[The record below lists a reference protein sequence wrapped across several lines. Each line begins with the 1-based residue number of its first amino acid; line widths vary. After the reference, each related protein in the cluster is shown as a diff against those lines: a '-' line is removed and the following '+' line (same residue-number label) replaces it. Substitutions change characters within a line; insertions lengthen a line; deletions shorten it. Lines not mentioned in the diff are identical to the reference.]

1 MVGKVLRDKIIAQ
14 TIKEIDF
21 ARQYKQAR
29 VKSWKKNEDMY
40 YGRKTH
46 TDDSRANVELGK
58 MQGFV
63 HTILSKIDNPLMFKY
78 TKRKESDLKKSKLM
92 NALRERDANQDDWDM
107 KDLLGK
113 KQGIIYGR
121 AIYCYYADSGKGYK
135 AHLEPVDVYDF
146 LIDPAGGG
154 YDLEQAFYM
163 GRYGIIKTKQDL
175 KDGRKDGI
183 YIADAVRLLT
193 SDGDGNANEINQEET
208 NKANRYFNF
217 ARTSLRQIQNPD
229 KYKFWEWYTTYEGT
243 RYYLLI
249 TNDGVCVRCEVL
261 EDLFAA
267 DMFPFWSWAAFPDL
281 TEFWTPSYSDY
292 VREIFMAQSISINQ
306 MIDNAEAINKP
317 MKAVVTKHIENMAE
331 LKFRKDGYI
340 RIKDTD
346 DINKV
351 FQTVQVNSIS
361 TPITVYNTLDQ
372 IAQLESGVTAAVKGN
387 SEGTDIATIYEGNI
401 QQAADR
407 FGFLNKSYSYGY
419 KRFAVLYE
427 NGVYEHL
434 NKKTA
439 VEVTGPEG
447 IEMVN
452 ISKRDIKPRGGFNY
466 IIQASD
472 AETNADNAD
481 KRNKLTWLSNT
492 MQNPTLAPMLNPKKV
507 IEMQAGIAG
516 FDLDEVRELLDTDAW
531 GDADLMSEAAEDI
544 EKLIDNDPIKPNAGA
559 NIAYKQKIV
568 DFMMG
573 HYREMDQPT
582 FQRFTDYLS
591 SLEVFVV
598 RNTVRVLNDKMAQ
611 ATMAGPQEPQ
621 GSPTA
626 APTGPVA
633 DPTTPAPAGPAP
645 NTASP
650 PASNTYQ

>member
-1 MVGKVLRDKIIAQ
+1 MVSKPLRDKIVAQ

-21 ARQYKQAR
+21 SRQYKQAR

-58 MQGFV
+58 MQGFI

-113 KQGIIYGR
+113 KQALLYGR
-121 AIYCYYADSGKGYK
+121 TIYCYYADSSEGYK

-163 GRYGIIKTKQDL
+163 GRYGIIKTKEDL
-175 KDGRKDGI
+175 KQGRKDGI
-183 YIADAVRLLT
+183 YIADSVRLLT
-193 SDGDGNANEINQEET
+193 SDDDGNATEITQEET

-229 KYKFWEWYTTYEGT
+229 KYKFWEWYTTFEGT

-249 TNDGVCVRCEVL
+249 TNDGVCIRCEEL
-261 EDLFAA
+261 KDLFVA
-267 DMFPFWSWAAFPDL
+267 DIFPFWSWAAFPDL
-281 TEFWTPSYSDY
+281 TEYWTPSYADY

-306 MIDNAEAINKP
+306 MIDNAESINKP

-351 FQTVQVNSIS
+351 FQVVQVGSIT
-361 TPITVYNTLDQ
+361 TPITVYNTLDS
-372 IAQLESGVTAAVKGN
+372 IAQLESGVTNAAKGDDQKT
-387 SEGTDIATIYEGNI
+387 ETATIYEGNLA
-401 QQAADR
+401 QAADR

-419 KRFAVLYE
+419 KRFAMLYE

-434 NKKTA
+434 TKKTA
-439 VEVTGPEG
+439 IEVTGPEG

-472 AETNADNAD
+472 AETNADNSD

-492 MQNPTLAPMLNPKKV
+492 MQNPALAPLLNPKKV
-507 IEMQAGIAG
+507 IEIQANIAG

-559 NIAYKQKIV
+559 NLAYKQKIV
-568 DFMMG
+568 DFMND
-573 HYREMDQPT
+573 HYREMDPAT
-582 FQRFTDYLS
+582 FARFTTYLQG
-591 SLEVFVV
+591 LEIFVV

-611 ATMAGPQEPQ
+611 ATMQAPMQQGPQ
-621 GSPTA
+621 GSPAA
-626 APTGPVA
+626 APSLE
-633 DPTTPAPAGPAP
+633 APQSNPLTGPAP

-650 PASNTYQ
+650 PASKPYQ